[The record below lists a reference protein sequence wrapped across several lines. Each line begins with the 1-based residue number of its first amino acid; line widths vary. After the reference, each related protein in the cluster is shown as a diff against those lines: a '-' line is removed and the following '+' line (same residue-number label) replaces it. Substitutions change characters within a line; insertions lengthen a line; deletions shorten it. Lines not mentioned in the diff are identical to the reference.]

1 MKEKIYTI
9 PVNDAFSENCECPLC
24 FLEKKLE
31 EEAVDYTLG
40 AAMMEPDYRIKSNE
54 RGFCRRHYPMLI
66 SKQNK
71 LSLSLVLDTHLNEMR
86 EKLKTFEKD
95 VLSES
100 AEKKS
105 LFKKKAFLPDNG
117 MTAMLSDSEHSCIIC
132 EKISD
137 TVERYTE
144 VIFYLWKNEPSFR
157 KKIANGKGF
166 CLPHFNML
174 CKSAYGSLDSKRAAE
189 FVKEI
194 YKKELSELDRIQ
206 EEIHRFTLKFDY
218 RNKDIELGTA
228 VDSPLRTIEKLSGY
242 ISSDEKKQSD

>member
-31 EEAVDYTLG
+31 DEAVDYTLG

-66 SKQNK
+66 NKQNK

-86 EKLKTFEKD
+86 EKLKNFEKD
-95 VLSES
+95 VLSEQT
-100 AEKKS
+100 EKKS
-105 LFKKKAFLPDNG
+105 LFKKNNSPSGNG
-117 MTAMLSDSEHSCIIC
+117 MTAMLSDSEHSCVIC

-144 VIFYLWKNEPSFR
+144 VIFYLWKNDPSFR
-157 KKIANGKGF
+157 EKIANGKGF

-174 CKSAYGSLDSKRAAE
+174 CKSAYNSLDNKRAAE
-189 FVKEI
+189 FIRRI
-194 YKKELSELDRIQ
+194 YEKELSELDRIQ

-228 VDSPLRTIEKLSGY
+228 VDSPLRTIEKLCGY
-242 ISSDEKKQSD
+242 IESGEEHTP